1 VYNALVSSLIYFM
14 ETGKRRSV
22 QELGPNELM
31 KVLDDVLQRGT
42 TRDLEALFDEGMRV
56 DQTDFEGRTS
66 LQLASFKGD
75 NERILM
81 LFRRGADVN
90 KVFMYQGRIPMSA
103 LDAARE
109 GRKKETEK
117 MLLEHGAKTG
127 KELTQTSS

>member
-1 VYNALVSSLIYFM
+1 MYNALVSSLIYFM